1 MAGDFIKQQVGSG
14 VQTLPKVLVS
24 PSPSQPLI
32 PVTALYFHPL
42 VNYADEMIQ
51 FKFLFYF

>member
-1 MAGDFIKQQVGSG
+1 MAGDLIMQQVGSG